1 MKQEIIIRHNK
12 KLYRQQTNTRLAPES
27 DGRNDGKSGDRKRRR
42 EGRRKTKRN
51 AERKAGGNA
60 GGNAGKRTRRNAAKA
75 VTKGGEGA
83 NNRNKL
89 YDRAF
94 GKPYDKRN
102 KGGAAAAEIAAG
114 RPAEIGP
121 GGSRS
126 GAADRKK
133 SRAEESRAE
142 ENRAEESRAE
152 NQGKSAQEKC
162 SGEVLRSRRV
172 KDCAVRDRPG
182 RTR

>member
-27 DGRNDGKSGDRKRRR
+27 DGRNDGKNGDRKRRR
-42 EGRRKTKRN
+42 ESRRK

-60 GGNAGKRTRRNAAKA
+60 GKRTKRKAAKA

-94 GKPYDKRN
+94 GK
-102 KGGAAAAEIAAG
+102 
-114 RPAEIGP
+114 
-121 GGSRS
+121 
-126 GAADRKK
+126 
-133 SRAEESRAE
+133 
-142 ENRAEESRAE
+142 
-152 NQGKSAQEKC
+152 
-162 SGEVLRSRRV
+162 L
-172 KDCAVRDRPG
+172 
-182 RTR
+182 